1 MGIGNGHIPLIRLHG
16 NLIVSIQ
23 VSLTDGLVAALQD
36 DVTRAIAESDVAGLI
51 IDLSG
56 VDLMDSYISRAVRD
70 LALTARL
77 MGVDT
82 VVCGMRPAVVMTL
95 VEMGLDVPGVTA
107 ALHLEHALEILRE
120 HASWAEIALL
130 APRGGGPSAG
140 LRGALGWDEL
150 SDPTS

>member
-23 VSLTDGLVAALQD
+23 VSLTDGLVATLQD
-36 DVTRAIAESDVAGLI
+36 DVTRAIADSDVAGLI

-82 VVCGMRPAVVMTL
+82 VVCGMRPAVVTTL
-95 VEMGLDVPGVTA
+95 VEMGLDVPGVTS
-107 ALHLEHALEILRE
+107 ALHLEHALEILRD

-130 APRGGGPSAG
+130 EPRGPGARSFAG
-140 LRGALGWDEL
+140 F
-150 SDPTS
+150 SDPLVGS